1 MSIEKENKGRYRLQ
15 SRDGW
20 VGGSAYSLRE
30 KSTNFFFFLK
40 KFLFFLRNQ
49 KAKKKKKQK
58 LKIGYYFPAVSP
70 PLRCLLRLTSAPRNR
85 EKWRERERGWN
96 THTHTG
102 WDFLLILALI
112 SYNSQLKILDATHRG
127 ICCCSLFLYVF
138 FLFLNHDALVLFG
151 HLLYSFL
158 IHIEVG
164 PRFYTLN
171 CSIDTS
177 TWVVKF
183 CQKKNKNTYGLF
195 SSSDGGM

>member
-1 MSIEKENKGRYRLQ
+1 MSVTTYECAEKQ
-15 SRDGW
+15 
-20 VGGSAYSLRE
+20 RE
-30 KSTNFFFFLK
+30 M
-40 KFLFFLRNQ
+40 
-49 KAKKKKKQK
+49 
-58 LKIGYYFPAVSP
+58 
-70 PLRCLLRLTSAPRNR
+70 
-85 EKWRERERGWN
+85 ERERMKY
-96 THTHTG
+96 THTHAE

-183 CQKKNKNTYGLF
+183 CQKRIKIPMVYSHPVMVECKVHL
-195 SSSDGGM
+195 GGESILLVLLYQ